1 MKIEPSTRKGK
12 RFMVTFENGKTVHF
26 GQAGGTTYIDEGD
39 KAKRT
44 AYLKRH
50 EKNED
55 WSDPYS
61 AGAISRY
68 LLWGDSKDLETNH
81 IAFMKRFKVK

>member
-1 MKIEPSTRKGK
+1 
-12 RFMVTFENGKTVHF
+12 MVTFENGKTVHF
-26 GQAGGTTYIDEGD
+26 GQAGGQTYIDHGD
-39 KAKRT
+39 KEKRA

-50 EKNED
+50 EVRED

-61 AGAISRY
+61 AGALSRF

-81 IAFMKRFKVK
+81 MAFMRRFKVR

>member
-1 MKIEPSTRKGK
+1 MKIQASTKKGK
-12 RFMVTFENGKTVHF
+12 RFMVTFENGVTTHF
-26 GQAGGTTYIDEGD
+26 GQAGGKTYIDEGD

-50 EKNED
+50 QAREN
-55 WSDPYS
+55 WNDPYT
-61 AGAISRY
+61 AGSLSRF

-81 IAFMKRFKVK
+81 ISFMKRFKIS

>member
-1 MKIEPSTRKGK
+1 MKIRPSTRKGK
-12 RFMVTFENGKTVHF
+12 RFMVTFDNGTTTHF
-26 GQAGGTTYIDEGD
+26 GLAGGKTYIDEGD

-50 EKNED
+50 QAREN
-55 WSDPYS
+55 WNDPYT
-61 AGAISRY
+61 AGSLSRF

-81 IAFMKRFKVK
+81 ISFMKRFNIS